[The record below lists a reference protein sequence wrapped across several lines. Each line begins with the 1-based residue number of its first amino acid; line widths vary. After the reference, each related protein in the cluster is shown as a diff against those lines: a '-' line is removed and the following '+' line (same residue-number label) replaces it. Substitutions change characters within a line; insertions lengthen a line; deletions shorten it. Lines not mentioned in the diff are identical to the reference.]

1 MCLNLK
7 LNNVI
12 SPVGHYQ
19 LHQVVVWDW
28 PRLSHKTFFK
38 KNLKHASTALLSYHK
53 PRGNFQMTREV
64 LEYKCNNRVI
74 HALFF
79 DTLAFCPACVNK
91 MERILFW
98 SANKQNQALNFDST
112 LTARNFDLTRQSFHF
127 GHIINL
133 LLIKL
138 VRQFALIKMHK
149 T

>member
-12 SPVGHYQ
+12 SRVGQYQ
-19 LHQVVVWDW
+19 LHQAVVWDW
-28 PRLSHKTFFK
+28 PRLSHGTFFSK
-38 KNLKHASTALLSYHK
+38 KLKHASTALLSYHK

-79 DTLAFCPACVNK
+79 DTLAFCPAFVNK

-112 LTARNFDLTRQSFHF
+112 LTARNFDPTRQSFHF

-138 VRQFALIKMHK
+138 VRQFGLIKMHN

>member
-12 SPVGHYQ
+12 SRVGQYQ
-19 LHQVVVWDW
+19 LHQAVVWDW
-28 PRLSHKTFFK
+28 PRLSHGTFFSK
-38 KNLKHASTALLSYHK
+38 KLKHASTALLSYHK

-91 MERILFW
+91 MNLVLIG
-98 SANKQNQALNFDST
+98 QQAKSSVKLWLNFDLSE
-112 LTARNFDLTRQSFHF
+112 LWS
-127 GHIINL
+127 
-133 LLIKL
+133 
-138 VRQFALIKMHK
+138 HK
-149 T
+149 TIISFWPYNKSFIDQACSAVRSYKNA